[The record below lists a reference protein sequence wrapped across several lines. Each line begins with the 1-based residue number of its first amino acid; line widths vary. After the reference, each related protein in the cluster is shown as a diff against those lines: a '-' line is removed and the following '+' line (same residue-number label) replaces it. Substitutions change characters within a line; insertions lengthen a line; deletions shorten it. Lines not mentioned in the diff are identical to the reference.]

1 MSGTPQLRQCKCV
14 VVGDGT
20 VGKTCLSSV
29 YAHKGFP
36 TKYTPTIFDNYCA
49 RVDVDGTP
57 MQLVLWDTAG
67 QEEFDKLRPLSYPN
81 THVFILC
88 FAVDSQTTFDNIS
101 SIWVSELRPYLES
114 AKIVLVGTK
123 SDLRNDPEVAATKK
137 FVTPE
142 QAEALRA
149 EIGAYR
155 YVECS
160 ALKNVNVKTVF
171 DEAIRARFTLPDM
184 ASEQGQEECPAT
196 TAPTPTPAPAP
207 ATDSTPARATTSN
220 STNNNGN
227 NNNTQQQ
234 KTTAPAKPAAQ
245 KKPQKPQQGCACM
258 IC

>member
-1 MSGTPQLRQCKCV
+1 MSATPPPTTRQCKCV
-14 VVGDGT
+14 IVGDGT
-20 VGKTCLSSV
+20 VGKTCMLAV
-29 YAHKGFP
+29 YARKGFP
-36 TKYTPTIFDNYCA
+36 TKYIPTIFDNYSA
-49 RVDVDGTP
+49 HVDVDGKP

-88 FAVDSQTTFDNIS
+88 FAVDNEASLQNIRTTWFAE
-101 SIWVSELRPYLES
+101 VRPYLES

-171 DEAIRARFTLPDM
+171 DEVIRARFTLVDPVISGPVQTNTNKRT
-184 ASEQGQEECPAT
+184 ANAGTT
-196 TAPTPTPAPAP
+196 TATPPPRPAVAP
-207 ATDSTPARATTSN
+207 STSKKA
-220 STNNNGN
+220 
-227 NNNTQQQ
+227 
-234 KTTAPAKPAAQ
+234 AK
-245 KKPQKPQQGCACM
+245 KSRFCT
-258 IC
+258 IL